1 MYLKKI
7 PAYRDIIAISDSE
20 LLGKKFVEGKK
31 QLDIKETFY
40 KGELLS
46 EKEVEEVMLFG
57 IKEDAT
63 FNIVGERAI
72 NLAIKIGLITKESV
86 GVIDKIPYS
95 LILL

>member
-1 MYLKKI
+1 MYVKKI

-20 LLGKKFVEGKK
+20 LIGKLFIEGIK
-31 QLDIKETFY
+31 QLDLKESFY
-40 KGELLS
+40 KGELLN
-46 EKEVEEVMLFG
+46 EKEVEQIILFG
-57 IKEDAT
+57 IREDAT

-86 GVIDKIPYS
+86 GLIDNVPYS